1 MSIDWDAV
9 VGSPVTGVF
18 GELVTYTTVGGQTF
32 TLTGNYTEG
41 ALTEDSLGEAVPST
55 ITDPTL
61 GVQYSAFPPNTQPQQ
76 GDRAGFV
83 NPVSKVFETF
93 FVKDVRPDGQGTA
106 YLKLNFIG

>member
-1 MSIDWDAV
+1 MAIDWDAL

-18 GELVTYTTVGGQTF
+18 GELVTYTLIGGQSF

-41 ALTEDSLGEAVPST
+41 AATEDSLGEAVPST

-61 GVQYSAFPPNTQPQQ
+61 GVQFSAFPAGTAPQQ
-76 GDRAGFV
+76 GDQAAFV

-93 FVKDVRPDGQGTA
+93 VVKDVRPDGQGTA
-106 YLKLNFIG
+106 YLKLNFVR

>member
-1 MSIDWDAV
+1 MSIDWDSL

-18 GELVTYTTVGGQTF
+18 GESVQYTIFNGPTF
-32 TLTGNYTEG
+32 PLTGNYTEG
-41 ALTEDSLGEAVPST
+41 AVTEESLGEAVPST

-61 GVQYSAFPPNTQPQQ
+61 GVQISAFPAGYQPQQ
-76 GDRAGFV
+76 ADTLGFV

-93 FVKDVRPDGQGTA
+93 VVKDVRTDGQGTA